1 MQDIIW
7 RLCTERKKN
16 IQINKKNI
24 LKRINENMTFDNL
37 EINFKKNIWN
47 LFFHSGYLTLTE
59 EYNELKKILV

>member
-1 MQDIIW
+1 
-7 RLCTERKKN
+7 
-16 IQINKKNI
+16 
-24 LKRINENMTFDNL
+24 MTFDNL